1 MNFFQLECF
10 RMIEKKK
17 SFTAAADELSLSQS
31 ALSKQ
36 ISRLEDELGVRLFD
50 RSRRNVKMTLA
61 GQEFS
66 AHAQKLCEDY
76 EKMQQ
81 AIRWYRENGRI
92 VIGVVESI
100 GSSDLSET
108 IGSFLNLFP
117 RGDVD
122 VEVRKA
128 TTWQLLD
135 LLKDGQIDM
144 AFVARIESAVL
155 GTSNLDRCDL
165 RGNERYT
172 LRKDVYRAVVNP
184 DHPFA
189 RQESL
194 TWEQLAGEKL
204 VILDKANSLN
214 AMIRSMFASR
224 NLEPDIVFECGD
236 VSTLMSMV
244 KAGFGISMFSTQVAA
259 SRGDLVSV
267 EVRPALTRDLVLVV
281 PKESAKG
288 RSLASRFVRHTL
300 EHFGSAETERE
311 KK

>member
-17 SFTAAADELSLSQS
+17 SFTVAADELSLSQS

-50 RSRRNVKMTLA
+50 RSRRNVRLTMA

-66 AHAQKLCEDY
+66 VHAEKLCEDY
-76 EKMQQ
+76 EKMKQ
-81 AIRWYRENGRI
+81 AIRWYRESGRI
-92 VIGVVESI
+92 VIGAVESI

-108 IGSFLNLFP
+108 IGSFINLFP
-117 RGDVD
+117 EGDVD

-135 LLKDGQIDM
+135 LLKEGQVDM
-144 AFVARIESAVL
+144 AFVARIDSAVL
-155 GTSNLDRCDL
+155 GISNLDRYDL
-165 RGNERYT
+165 RGDECYT

-184 DHPFA
+184 GHPFA
-189 RQESL
+189 KLESVN
-194 TWEQLAGEKL
+194 WEQLAGEKL
-204 VILDKANSLN
+204 VILDKSNSLN
-214 AMIRSMFASR
+214 AMARSMFASR

-244 KAGFGISMFSTQVAA
+244 KAGFGISLFSSRVAA

-288 RSLASRFVRHTL
+288 RSLASRFVHHAL
-300 EHFGSAETERE
+300 EQFQRSGEEPG
-311 KK
+311 K